1 MWHLARTQAPQPPK
15 TSVGGQ
21 RGIGKNMFVCV
32 CVGKRVA
39 RKKAGTDR
47 KVGRD
52 GENGRGT
59 IETRGDRDT
68 EKRSGNEN

>member
-1 MWHLARTQAPQPPK
+1 
-15 TSVGGQ
+15 VGRQ
-21 RGIGKNMFVCV
+21 NGIGKNMFVCV

-39 RKKAGTDR
+39 RKKSWTDR

-52 GENGRGT
+52 GENGTGT

-68 EKRSGNEN
+68 EKKSGNEK